1 MDGII
6 KKEIEE
12 TVKEYNDKIKKIEN
26 EIKILKNMIANG
38 EDEIRELGWEKTEK
52 IKLLLNY
59 KKDDA
64 KSCQN
69 CEYGHGNFSCYI
81 SKHAIDIHPLAKCD
95 HFRKFQEETGE
106 N

>member
-38 EDEIRELGWEKTEK
+38 EDRNYRDWET
-52 IKLLLNY
+52 
-59 KKDDA
+59 DR
-64 KSCQN
+64 KSVV
-69 CEYGHGNFSCYI
+69 
-81 SKHAIDIHPLAKCD
+81 
-95 HFRKFQEETGE
+95 
-106 N
+106 